1 MVALGGG
8 WSEES
13 TRSLKK
19 GIPEKGLHP
28 TSKNRLTSID
38 VKETVGV
45 ADRVRNL
52 QSANAQLGAILLS
65 PLVLTL

>member
-19 GIPEKGLHP
+19 GIPEKGLDP